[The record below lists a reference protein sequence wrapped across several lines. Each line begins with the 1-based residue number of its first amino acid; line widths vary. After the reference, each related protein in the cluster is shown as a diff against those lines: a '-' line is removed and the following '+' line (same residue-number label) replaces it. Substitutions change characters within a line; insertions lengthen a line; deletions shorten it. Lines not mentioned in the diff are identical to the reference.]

1 MAQRAGRG
9 ASCGRRAAAAGPRST
24 AGRRSTSS
32 VAFREPAHNGEPT
45 AKVGKRRSAADCR
58 SVGRCRQPH
67 CGVARGRSGSA
78 AIQCWAAERGDA
90 ASEARAHVAPSAG
103 EITCVRHE
111 TRAYCRQLP
120 PAAGVMLH
128 AARLGLCCA
137 GSAPS
142 ASAVACVDRRVRV
155 ECGVHVPGTARPH
168 NYVIYSRN
176 AATSL
181 YIRLGRHA
189 RNGGLHF

>member
-24 AGRRSTSS
+24 AAGRRSTSS

-120 PAAGVMLH
+120 PAAGAMLH

-142 ASAVACVDRRVRV
+142 ASAVACGLSAACTFRVRLDR
-155 ECGVHVPGTARPH
+155 T
-168 NYVIYSRN
+168 I
-176 AATSL
+176 TL
-181 YIRLGRHA
+181 YIRATRRRVFIFVWVHA